1 MQVILNAGANSFAHW
16 TAEGAGTSLD
26 VANLVAVGTY
36 VAPNGVTYALVAD
49 PRRIRDPT
57 DTLLLARVRLVLRG

>member
-36 VAPNGVTYALVAD
+36 VAPNGVNLRVTCALV
-49 PRRIRDPT
+49 T
-57 DTLLLARVRLVLRG
+57 V